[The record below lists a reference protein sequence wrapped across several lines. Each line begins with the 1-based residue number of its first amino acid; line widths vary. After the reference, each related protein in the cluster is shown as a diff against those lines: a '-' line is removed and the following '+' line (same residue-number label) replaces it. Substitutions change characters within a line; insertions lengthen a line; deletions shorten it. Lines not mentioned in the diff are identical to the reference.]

1 MDEQLDRIIRL
12 QSGLRRRHI
21 DGLLVSLPY
30 NRSDLSGYTAPEH
43 GIQESSG
50 LLLMPA

>member
-21 DGLLVSLPY
+21 DGLLVSQPD
-30 NRSDLSGYTAPEH
+30 NRRYLSG
-43 GIQESSG
+43 
-50 LLLMPA
+50 